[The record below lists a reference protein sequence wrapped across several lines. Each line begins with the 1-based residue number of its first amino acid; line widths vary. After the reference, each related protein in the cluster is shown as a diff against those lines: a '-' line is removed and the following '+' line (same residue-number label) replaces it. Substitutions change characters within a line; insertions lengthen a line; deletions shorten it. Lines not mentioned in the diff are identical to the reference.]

1 MADDM
6 QNELVN
12 DLMTRIQILETEKE
26 STAQADSSKD
36 ERINQL
42 SSQCAKAE
50 DNVQKLQRE
59 VEELKS

>member
-1 MADDM
+1 MVDDM

-42 SSQCAKAE
+42 SS
-50 DNVQKLQRE
+50 
-59 VEELKS
+59 